1 MNTVRDFGNSTVVLA
16 SIYCL
21 NVAVVTTLTL
31 FHRFLSL
38 CEGCFDLLDSALCV
52 LQDPLTSIV
61 LAAALMLVSRK
72 PMLWLWRSKGRWRI
86 FELIAVVQ
94 LLSINYLDGWLF
106 IGMMLHLI
114 AAGMMTAMRI

>member
-1 MNTVRDFGNSTVVLA
+1 M
-16 SIYCL
+16 
-21 NVAVVTTLTL
+21 
-31 FHRFLSL
+31 
-38 CEGCFDLLDSALCV
+38 